1 MVKET
6 ENLQSTMSSP
16 CKSLGRWYFKAWEKQ
31 VPPNLAV
38 LSLLSHSDTHYASLV
53 ITVKWGKYTFKTR
66 HISFREREHRTK
78 GICAV
83 VTRSSFKAQWVFYIN
98 NISFYVAP
106 VILYSVLYVSN
117 ISCLPHQPSG
127 WQPSYTHQT
136 WHWKL
141 PIYIHPPSPASSWL
155 SFSCSAEIWTTFL
168 SSFSFYGSITEAHS
182 NASYPTY
189 LPLIISITIIHPT
202 LFLHSAQIP

>member
-1 MVKET
+1 M
-6 ENLQSTMSSP
+6 
-16 CKSLGRWYFKAWEKQ
+16 
-31 VPPNLAV
+31 
-38 LSLLSHSDTHYASLV
+38 
-53 ITVKWGKYTFKTR
+53 
-66 HISFREREHRTK
+66 
-78 GICAV
+78 
-83 VTRSSFKAQWVFYIN
+83 FYIN

-106 VILYSVLYVSN
+106 VILYSALYVSN

-141 PIYIHPPSPASSWL
+141 PIYVHPPSPASSWL
-155 SFSCSAEIWTTFL
+155 SFSCSAESWTTFL

-189 LPLIISITIIHPT
+189 LPLIISITIMHPT
-202 LFLHSAQIP
+202 LFSTLPKFHSSVITYHYHHVSCLLTSSSGAISELIFKVNWGYRETMKHLTRRTLELIYGIKVFLQFAWSVQDLSPS